1 MKKRDPKE
9 KLIDLINDNLDP
21 EEAHEVIESLSEEG
35 TGIEEI
41 ESLKKLNRL
50 MDQTNIED
58 PSPGMDSRFYKMLSA
73 ERKETI
79 TTGKSFRNN
88 NLFRRN
94 SLNTFLK
101 IAAGIALF
109 IIGWFSG
116 TLNNR
121 TGNNMAELSYEVK
134 GLKEAL
140 VLTMLNQSSSFDR
153 IKALNMVS
161 EFENADERI
170 IGSLLNALNHDTND
184 NVRLLALEA
193 LLKYSDNP
201 LVRQGLVES
210 IRKQSSPI
218 IQVRLSEVMVALDE
232 KEAVPE
238 FRKILMDAGLNYNVR
253 RAMDHAVM
261 VLL

>member
-1 MKKRDPKE
+1 
-9 KLIDLINDNLDP
+9 
-21 EEAHEVIESLSEEG
+21 
-35 TGIEEI
+35 
-41 ESLKKLNRL
+41 
-50 MDQTNIED
+50 MDIED
-58 PSPGMDSRFYKMLSA
+58 PSPGMDKMFYETLSA
-73 ERKETI
+73 ERKETV
-79 TTGKSFRNN
+79 TTGKIFRKND
-88 NLFRRN
+88 LFQSN

-121 TGNNMAELSYEVK
+121 TDNKIAELSYEVR
-134 GLKEAL
+134 GLKESL

-153 IKALNMVS
+153 IKALSMVS
-161 EFENADERI
+161 EFEHADERI
-170 IGSLLNALNHDTND
+170 IGSLLNALNNDTND

-210 IRKQSSPI
+210 ISKQSSPI

-238 FRKILMDAGLNYNVR
+238 FRKVLMDAGLNYNVR
-253 RAMDHAVM
+253 RAMDHAVT